1 MSDHERSFRSGS
13 AEADAKR
20 KWLGLGALAL
30 TSFFLTLDDT
40 ALSVALPS
48 IGRDLGL
55 GLSGL
60 EWVVNAYTLALA
72 ALLLTG
78 GKLSDALGSR
88 RIFLAGLAVF
98 TIASLA
104 AELAPTG
111 LLLIAA
117 RVVQGAGAALL
128 MPATLAII
136 STTFPARR
144 RGMAIGIW
152 AGVSAGGL
160 AIGPL
165 LGAALTESFGWRS
178 IFLVN
183 VPLGVLGLA
192 FGRAILV
199 ESRPA
204 SRRLHLDLAGMLAW
218 SATLFALVFA
228 LTEGMSYGWS
238 SPLVLGSFASAAV
251 GLVVFVQLERR
262 REEPLLELSLFR
274 SRNLSG
280 ANAVSLLS
288 TAVMCSI
295 FFFISLYLQIVR
307 GYSAIEAGA
316 AFLPMTLLIC
326 LVAPAVGRV
335 SDRIGRRLPAA
346 LGMVVLAGGLLLLSR
361 LGGTSGLG
369 ALLPALMLS
378 GLGIGLTTAPVT
390 TAALDFAPQD
400 EAGVRAGILNTSRM
414 IGLAV
419 GIALM
424 GAIVTARWPGGL
436 AGAATDPQAF
446 VDGLSVAFIVNAVSA
461 LVAAALAAT
470 TIAGD
475 RPAHVRA
482 AGRRWRSTGDD
493 SQALAEASTPAS

>member
-1 MSDHERSFRSGS
+1 MRDHVGSCRSAS
-13 AEADAKR
+13 AEAGAKR

-30 TSFFLTLDDT
+30 TSFLLTLDDT
-40 ALSVALPS
+40 ALSVALPA

-88 RIFLAGLAVF
+88 RIFLTGLAVF

-104 AELAPTG
+104 AGLAPTG

-117 RVVQGAGAALL
+117 RVVQGAGAALV

-136 STTFPARR
+136 STTFAARR

-152 AGVSAGGL
+152 AGVSAAGL

-165 LGAALTESFGWRS
+165 LGAALMESFGWRS

-183 VPLGVLGLA
+183 VPLGALGLA
-192 FGRAILV
+192 IGRAILM
-199 ESRPA
+199 ESRPS
-204 SRRLHLDLAGMLAW
+204 SRTLHLDLAGMLAW
-218 SATLFALVFA
+218 GATLFALVFA
-228 LTEGMSYGWS
+228 LTEGMSYGWA
-238 SPLVLGSFASAAV
+238 SPLVLGSFAISTV
-251 GLVVFVQLERR
+251 GLVVFVWLERR
-262 REEPLLELSLFR
+262 REEPLLELSLFG

-307 GYSAIEAGA
+307 GYAAIEAGA

-326 LVAPAVGRV
+326 LVAPAAGRI
-335 SDRIGRRLPAA
+335 SDRTGRRLPAA
-346 LGMVVLAGGLLLLSR
+346 LGMVILAGGLLLLSR
-361 LGGTSGLG
+361 LGATSGLG
-369 ALLPALMLS
+369 TLLPALMLS

-390 TAALDFAPQD
+390 TAALDFAPAD

-436 AGAATDPQAF
+436 AGAATDPRAF
-446 VDGLSVAFIVNAVSA
+446 VDGLSVAFIVNAVIA
-461 LVAAALAAT
+461 LAAAALAAT
-470 TIAGD
+470 TIAGANREQV
-475 RPAHVRA
+475 RPAG
-482 AGRRWRSTGDD
+482 GRSSGDD
-493 SQALAEASTPAS
+493 PRALAEATTRAS